1 MTFHLVRIG
10 WPNTVA
16 VLALAVMP
24 IVSLTDP
31 AQPARRERPYAGWS
45 KPRRN
50 PRWSAAVDYSV
61 E

>member
-10 WPNTVA
+10 WPNAVA

-24 IVSLTDP
+24 IVSLTILP
-31 AQPARRERPYAGWS
+31 SRHAENARTQVVEAETQ
-45 KPRRN
+45 
-50 PRWSAAVDYSV
+50 SAMVSWVDYSV